1 MRHPAECPRCPQP
14 VAHQATEHGERWICQ
29 THGEIVPLWRPV
41 AATYDDLADHVR
53 SSPHFPTYLPWPLP
67 PGWQVNDF
75 AVVGASPETA
85 RATLASCSGATDLD
99 GPIDLIVVTEEVGI
113 GLGGRCAGLDGTDPG
128 RELAEGA
135 PAARIKI
142 GGLGV
147 ALWSVSTSGRDQL
160 FDRAVF
166 AGEADGRWLWLILK
180 PASAMLL
187 LQSDWMLQDISDLG
201 PTLLEL
207 EFGGPPPAW

>member
-14 VAHQATEHGERWICQ
+14 VALRDERWTCQ
-29 THGEIVPLWRPV
+29 THGEIAPLWRPV
-41 AATYDDLADHVR
+41 VATYDDLADQLR
-53 SSPHFPTYLPWPLP
+53 SSPLFPTYLPWPLP
-67 PGWQVNDF
+67 LGWQVTDF

-85 RATLASCSGATDLD
+85 RATLACCSGTTDLD
-99 GPIDLIVVTEEVGI
+99 GPVDLIIVTEEAGI

-128 RELAEGA
+128 RELADAA
-135 PAARIKI
+135 PTARIKVA
-142 GGLGV
+142 GLGV
-147 ALWSVSTSGRDQL
+147 ALWSVSTSGVDDH

-187 LQSDWMLQDISDLG
+187 LQADWMLQDISDLG
-201 PTLLEL
+201 PTLLEVD
-207 EFGGPPPAW
+207 FGGPPPAW